1 MSTRYTYDQ
10 PEYLDVEGAK
20 FLVAEIKE
28 YINLVITGGVD
39 LSTYAT
45 KEYVDNAVSN
55 VSVDLS
61 DYATKQYVDNAI
73 ANSGGNTDEP
83 TEPEPSEPTEPTVSL
98 AITFKGSQELKI
110 GGSTK
115 TLTAKYT
122 DSTSTDVSANYTT
135 TWNVS
140 CDKFSADDTSLLEY
154 TITGNTLK
162 INVLDRAED
171 YIGAIVTVTATSS
184 DGSLTDSKVF
194 DIVSL
199 F

>member
-1 MSTRYTYDQ
+1 MSTRYTYEQ

-28 YINLVITGGVD
+28 YIDLKLTGGVD

-73 ANSGGNTDEP
+73 ANSGGNTDPSDP
-83 TEPEPSEPTEPTVSL
+83 TPTTVSL
-98 AITFKGSQELKI
+98 AISGNASVKVGFSRTYK
-110 GGSTK
+110 
-115 TLTAKYT
+115 AVYT
-122 DSTSTDVSANYTT
+122 DSTGTDVTSNYTT
-135 TWNVS
+135 TWTVTPS
-140 CDKFSADDTSLLEY
+140 GSITTSDIELDTSTANQVKILVDNEDLVDE
-154 TITGNTLK
+154 TFTL
-162 INVLDRAED
+162 
-171 YIGAIVTVTATSS
+171 TATPS
-184 DGSLTDSKVF
+184 DATISPASIEITV
-194 DIVSL
+194 VSA

>member
-73 ANSGGNTDEP
+73 ANSGGNTEP
-83 TEPEPSEPTEPTVSL
+83 SDPEPSDPTPTTVSL
-98 AITFKGSQELKI
+98 AITGNAELKV
-110 GGSTK
+110 GFSRTYK
-115 TLTAKYT
+115 AVYT
-122 DSTSTDVSANYTT
+122 DSTSTNVTSNYTT
-135 TWNVS
+135 TWTVTPTS
-140 CDKFSADDTSLLEY
+140 STIKTSDIQMDTSTANQVKIMVENEDLVDE
-154 TITGNTLK
+154 TFTL
-162 INVLDRAED
+162 
-171 YIGAIVTVTATSS
+171 TATPS
-184 DGSLTDSKVF
+184 DASISPASIEITT
-194 DIVSL
+194 VST

>member
-73 ANSGGNTDEP
+73 ANSGGNTDEGGDEETPP
-83 TEPEPSEPTEPTVSL
+83 TEPTTVSL
-98 AITFKGSQELKI
+98 AISGNTSFKVGFSRTYK
-110 GGSTK
+110 
-115 TLTAKYT
+115 AVYT
-122 DSTSTDVSANYTT
+122 DSTSTNVSANYTT
-135 TWNVS
+135 TWAITPTSNGITAS
-140 CDKFSADDTSLLEY
+140 DIQMDTSTANQVKLLIENEDLIDK
-154 TITGNTLK
+154 TFTL
-162 INVLDRAED
+162 
-171 YIGAIVTVTATSS
+171 TATPS
-184 DGSLTDSKVF
+184 DASISPASIEITT
-194 DIVSL
+194 VSA

>member
-73 ANSGGNTDEP
+73 ANSGGNTDP
-83 TEPEPSEPTEPTVSL
+83 SDPEPSDPTPTTVSL
-98 AITFKGSQELKI
+98 AISGNASLKV
-110 GGSTK
+110 GFSRTYK
-115 TLTAKYT
+115 ALYT
-122 DSTSTDVSANYTT
+122 DSTSTNVSDNYTT
-135 TWNVS
+135 TWTVTPTS
-140 CDKFSADDTSLLEY
+140 STIKTSDIQLDTSTANQVKIMVENEDLVDE
-154 TITGNTLK
+154 TFTL
-162 INVLDRAED
+162 
-171 YIGAIVTVTATSS
+171 TATPS
-184 DGSLTDSKVF
+184 DASISPASIEITVISTF
-194 DIVSL
+194 
-199 F
+199 

>member
-83 TEPEPSEPTEPTVSL
+83 TEPSEPTDTTVSL
-98 AITFKGSQELKI
+98 AISGNTSLRAGFSR
-110 GGSTK
+110 TY
-115 TLTAKYT
+115 TANYK
-122 DSTSTDVSANYTT
+122 DSTYTDVSSNYTT
-135 TWNVS
+135 TWEVTS
-140 CDKFSADDTSLLEY
+140 DTVAVDTYIAMEVGDNTVTLEY
-154 TITGNTLK
+154 TDDNEDVIGETITL
-162 INVLDRAED
+162 
-171 YIGAIVTVTATSS
+171 TATPS
-184 DGSLTDSKVF
+184 DVTISPASIEITLAS
-194 DIVSL
+194 II
-199 F
+199 

>member
-73 ANSGGNTDEP
+73 ANSGGNTDEGGDEETPP
-83 TEPEPSEPTEPTVSL
+83 TPTTVSL
-98 AITFKGSQELKI
+98 AISGNASLKV
-110 GGSTK
+110 GFSRTYK
-115 TLTAKYT
+115 ALYT
-122 DSTSTDVSANYTT
+122 DSTSTNVSSNYTT
-135 TWNVS
+135 TWTVTPTSNGITAS
-140 CDKFSADDTSLLEY
+140 DIQMDTSTANQVKLLIENEDLIDK
-154 TITGNTLK
+154 TFTL
-162 INVLDRAED
+162 
-171 YIGAIVTVTATSS
+171 TATPS
-184 DGSLTDSKVF
+184 DASISPASIEITT
-194 DIVSL
+194 VST

>member
-73 ANSGGNTDEP
+73 ANSGGGTD
-83 TEPEPSEPTEPTVSL
+83 EPEPSEPEDTTVSL
-98 AITFKGSQELKI
+98 AISGNATLKA
-110 GGSTK
+110 GASRTYN
-115 TLTAKYT
+115 AVYT
-122 DSTSTDVSANYTT
+122 DSTSTDVSSNYTT
-135 TWNVS
+135 TWEVTSSTVTVDTYITKEVS
-140 CDKFSADDTSLLEY
+140 GDNTVKLYYDDDNEDVIGE
-154 TITGNTLK
+154 TITL
-162 INVLDRAED
+162 
-171 YIGAIVTVTATSS
+171 TATSS
-184 DGSLTDSKVF
+184 DASISPVSIEIELA
-194 DIVSL
+194 SL

>member
-1 MSTRYTYDQ
+1 MSTRYTYEQ

-73 ANSGGNTDEP
+73 ANSGGNTDPSDP
-83 TEPEPSEPTEPTVSL
+83 TPSDPTPTTVSL
-98 AITFKGSQELKI
+98 NISGNASLKA
-110 GGSTK
+110 GFSRTYK
-115 TLTAKYT
+115 ALYS
-122 DSTSTDVSANYTT
+122 DSTGTDVTSNYTT
-135 TWNVS
+135 TWTVTPTS
-140 CDKFSADDTSLLEY
+140 GSITTSDIQLDTSTANQVKILVENEDLVDE
-154 TITGNTLK
+154 TFTL
-162 INVLDRAED
+162 
-171 YIGAIVTVTATSS
+171 TATPNDATISPA
-184 DGSLTDSKVF
+184 TI
-194 DIVSL
+194 DITVVST

>member
-73 ANSGGNTDEP
+73 ANSGGNTDEGGDEETPP
-83 TEPEPSEPTEPTVSL
+83 TEPTTVSL
-98 AITFKGSQELKI
+98 AISGNAELKV
-110 GGSTK
+110 GFSRTYK
-115 TLTAKYT
+115 AVYT
-122 DSTSTDVSANYTT
+122 DSTSTNVSANYTT
-135 TWNVS
+135 TWAITPTSNGITTS
-140 CDKFSADDTSLLEY
+140 DIQMDTSTANQVKLLIENEDLIDK
-154 TITGNTLK
+154 TFTL
-162 INVLDRAED
+162 
-171 YIGAIVTVTATSS
+171 TATPS
-184 DGSLTDSKVF
+184 DASISPASIEITVVGTF
-194 DIVSL
+194 
-199 F
+199 

>member
-73 ANSGGNTDEP
+73 ANSGGNTDP
-83 TEPEPSEPTEPTVSL
+83 SDPEPSDPTPTTVSL
-98 AITFKGSQELKI
+98 AITGNAELKV
-110 GGSTK
+110 GFSRTYK
-115 TLTAKYT
+115 AVYT
-122 DSTSTDVSANYTT
+122 DSTSTNVTSNYTT
-135 TWNVS
+135 TWTVTPTSNGITTS
-140 CDKFSADDTSLLEY
+140 DIQLDTSTANQVKILVEGEDFIGS
-154 TITGNTLK
+154 TFTL
-162 INVLDRAED
+162 
-171 YIGAIVTVTATSS
+171 TATPS
-184 DGSLTDSKVF
+184 DATISP
-194 DIVSL
+194 VSVEITVVEA

>member
-73 ANSGGNTDEP
+73 ANSGGNTDP
-83 TEPEPSEPTEPTVSL
+83 SDPEPSDPTPTTVSL
-98 AITFKGSQELKI
+98 AITGNAELKV
-110 GGSTK
+110 GFSRTYK
-115 TLTAKYT
+115 AVYT
-122 DSTSTDVSANYTT
+122 DSTSTNVTSNYTT
-135 TWNVS
+135 TWTVTPTSNGITAS
-140 CDKFSADDTSLLEY
+140 DIQLDTSTANQVKLLIENEDLVDK
-154 TITGNTLK
+154 TFTL
-162 INVLDRAED
+162 
-171 YIGAIVTVTATSS
+171 TATSS
-184 DGSLTDSKVF
+184 DASISPASIEITVISTF
-194 DIVSL
+194 
-199 F
+199 

>member
-83 TEPEPSEPTEPTVSL
+83 TEPSEPTDTTVSL
-98 AITFKGSQELKI
+98 AITGNAELKV
-110 GGSTK
+110 GFSRTYK
-115 TLTAKYT
+115 AVYT
-122 DSTSTDVSANYTT
+122 DSTSTNVTSNYTT
-135 TWNVS
+135 TWTVTPTS
-140 CDKFSADDTSLLEY
+140 STIKTSDIQLDTSTANQVKIMVENEDLVDE
-154 TITGNTLK
+154 TFTL
-162 INVLDRAED
+162 
-171 YIGAIVTVTATSS
+171 TATPS
-184 DGSLTDSKVF
+184 DASISPASIEITTISTF
-194 DIVSL
+194 
-199 F
+199 

>member
-73 ANSGGNTDEP
+73 ANSGGNTDEGGDAETPP
-83 TEPEPSEPTEPTVSL
+83 TEPTTVSL
-98 AITFKGSQELKI
+98 AISCNNAELKV
-110 GGSTK
+110 GFSRTYK
-115 TLTAKYT
+115 AVYT
-122 DSTSTDVSANYTT
+122 DSTSTNVTSNYTT
-135 TWNVS
+135 TWAITPTTS
-140 CDKFSADDTSLLEY
+140 DISMDTSTANQVKLLTDNEDLIGK
-154 TITGNTLK
+154 TFTL
-162 INVLDRAED
+162 
-171 YIGAIVTVTATSS
+171 TATSS
-184 DGSLTDSKVF
+184 DATISP
-194 DIVSL
+194 VSIEITVKEA

>member
-73 ANSGGNTDEP
+73 ANSGGNTDPSDP
-83 TEPEPSEPTEPTVSL
+83 TPSDPTPTTVSL
-98 AITFKGSQELKI
+98 AISFSGTQEFKI

-115 TLTAKYT
+115 TLTATYK
-122 DSTSTDVSANYTT
+122 DGGGNDLSANYTT
-135 TWNVS
+135 VWTLESN
-140 CDKFSADDTSLLEY
+140 DFDPNTSPYIEKTIDGHKLKVQVTDNDELLNKQV
-154 TITGNTLK
+154 TI
-162 INVLDRAED
+162 I
-171 YIGAIVTVTATSS
+171 ATSS

>member
-73 ANSGGNTDEP
+73 ANSGGNTDEGGDEETPP
-83 TEPEPSEPTEPTVSL
+83 TKPTTVSL
-98 AITFKGSQELKI
+98 AISCNNASLKV
-110 GGSTK
+110 GFSRTYK
-115 TLTAKYT
+115 AVYT
-122 DSTSTDVSANYTT
+122 DSTSTDVTSNYTT
-135 TWNVS
+135 TWAITPTTS
-140 CDKFSADDTSLLEY
+140 DISMDTSTANQVKLLTDNEDLIGK
-154 TITGNTLK
+154 TFTL
-162 INVLDRAED
+162 
-171 YIGAIVTVTATSS
+171 TATSS
-184 DGSLTDSKVF
+184 DATISP
-194 DIVSL
+194 VSIEITVKEA

>member
-73 ANSGGNTDEP
+73 ANSGGNTDP
-83 TEPEPSEPTEPTVSL
+83 SDPEPSDPTPTTVSL
-98 AITFKGSQELKI
+98 AITGNASLKV
-110 GGSTK
+110 GFSRTYK
-115 TLTAKYT
+115 AVYT
-122 DSTSTDVSANYTT
+122 DSTSTDVTSNYTT
-135 TWNVS
+135 TWTVTPTS
-140 CDKFSADDTSLLEY
+140 STIKTSDIQLDTSTANQVKIMVENEDLVDE
-154 TITGNTLK
+154 TFTL
-162 INVLDRAED
+162 
-171 YIGAIVTVTATSS
+171 TATPS
-184 DGSLTDSKVF
+184 DASISPASIEITVISTF
-194 DIVSL
+194 
-199 F
+199 

>member
-73 ANSGGNTDEP
+73 ANSGGNTDEGGDEETP
-83 TEPEPSEPTEPTVSL
+83 PTEPTTVKMAISGNASL
-98 AITFKGSQELKI
+98 KVGFSRTYKALYS
-110 GGSTK
+110 
-115 TLTAKYT
+115 

-135 TWNVS
+135 TWTVTPTSNGITTS
-140 CDKFSADDTSLLEY
+140 DIQLDTGTTNQVKILVESEDFIGS
-154 TITGNTLK
+154 TFTL
-162 INVLDRAED
+162 
-171 YIGAIVTVTATSS
+171 TATSS
-184 DGSLTDSKVF
+184 DATISP
-194 DIVSL
+194 VSVEITVVDL
-199 F
+199 L

>member
-73 ANSGGNTDEP
+73 ANSGGNTD
-83 TEPEPSEPTEPTVSL
+83 PSEPSDPTPTTVSL
-98 AITFKGSQELKI
+98 AITGNAELKV
-110 GGSTK
+110 GFSRTYK
-115 TLTAKYT
+115 AVYT
-122 DSTSTDVSANYTT
+122 DSTSTNVTSNYTT
-135 TWNVS
+135 TWTVTPTSNGITAS
-140 CDKFSADDTSLLEY
+140 DIQLDTSTANQVKIMVENEDLVDK
-154 TITGNTLK
+154 TFTL
-162 INVLDRAED
+162 
-171 YIGAIVTVTATSS
+171 TATSS
-184 DGSLTDSKVF
+184 DASISPASIEITVISTF
-194 DIVSL
+194 
-199 F
+199 

>member
-73 ANSGGNTDEP
+73 ANSGGNTDP
-83 TEPEPSEPTEPTVSL
+83 SDPEPSDPTPTTVSL
-98 AITFKGSQELKI
+98 AITGNAELKV
-110 GGSTK
+110 GFSRTYK
-115 TLTAKYT
+115 AVYT
-122 DSTSTDVSANYTT
+122 DSTSTNVTSNYTT
-135 TWNVS
+135 KWTVTPTS
-140 CDKFSADDTSLLEY
+140 STIKTSDIQLDTSTANQVKIMVENEDLVDE
-154 TITGNTLK
+154 TFTL
-162 INVLDRAED
+162 
-171 YIGAIVTVTATSS
+171 TATPS
-184 DGSLTDSKVF
+184 DASISPASIEITTISTF
-194 DIVSL
+194 
-199 F
+199 

>member
-73 ANSGGNTDEP
+73 ANSGGNTDEGGDEETPP
-83 TEPEPSEPTEPTVSL
+83 TEPTTVSL
-98 AITFKGSQELKI
+98 AITYSGTNTLKC
-110 GGSTK
+110 GGSAK

-154 TITGNTLK
+154 NITGNKLK
-162 INVLDRAED
+162 INALDTAED

-184 DGSLTDSKVF
+184 DGTLTDSEEFEVQ
-194 DIVSL
+194 SL

>member
-83 TEPEPSEPTEPTVSL
+83 TEPSEPTDTTVSL
-98 AITFKGSQELKI
+98 AISGNASLKCGFSRTYKAI
-110 GGSTK
+110 YK
-115 TLTAKYT
+115 
-122 DSTSTDVSANYTT
+122 DSTGTDVTSNYTT
-135 TWNVS
+135 TWTVTPSGNITTS
-140 CDKFSADDTSLLEY
+140 DIQLDTSTANQVKILVENEDLVDE
-154 TITGNTLK
+154 TFTL
-162 INVLDRAED
+162 
-171 YIGAIVTVTATSS
+171 TATPS
-184 DGSLTDSKVF
+184 DATISPASVEITVVASF
-194 DIVSL
+194 
-199 F
+199 

>member
-73 ANSGGNTDEP
+73 ANSGGNTDP
-83 TEPEPSEPTEPTVSL
+83 SDPEPSDPTPTTVSL
-98 AITFKGSQELKI
+98 AISGNASLKV
-110 GGSTK
+110 GFSRTYK
-115 TLTAKYT
+115 AVYT
-122 DSTSTDVSANYTT
+122 DSTSTNVTSNYTT
-135 TWNVS
+135 TWTVTPTS
-140 CDKFSADDTSLLEY
+140 STIKTSDIQLDTSTANQVKIMVENEDLVDE
-154 TITGNTLK
+154 TFTL
-162 INVLDRAED
+162 
-171 YIGAIVTVTATSS
+171 TATPS
-184 DGSLTDSKVF
+184 DASISPASIEITTISTF
-194 DIVSL
+194 
-199 F
+199 

>member
-1 MSTRYTYDQ
+1 MSTRYTYEQ

-73 ANSGGNTDEP
+73 ANSGGNTDPSDP
-83 TEPEPSEPTEPTVSL
+83 TEPSEPTDTTVSL
-98 AITFKGSQELKI
+98 AISGNASLKY
-110 GGSTK
+110 GFSRTYK
-115 TLTAKYT
+115 AVYT
-122 DSTSTDVSANYTT
+122 DSTSTDVTSNYTT
-135 TWNVS
+135 TWTVTPTSGTITTSNIEL
-140 CDKFSADDTSLLEY
+140 DTSTANQVKIMVESEDF
-154 TITGNTLK
+154 IGNTFTL
-162 INVLDRAED
+162 
-171 YIGAIVTVTATSS
+171 TATPS
-184 DGSLTDSKVF
+184 DATISPASIEITVADL
-194 DIVSL
+194 L
-199 F
+199 

>member
-1 MSTRYTYDQ
+1 MSTRYTYEQ

-83 TEPEPSEPTEPTVSL
+83 TEPSEPTEPTVSL
-98 AITFKGSQELKI
+98 NISGNVSLKC
-110 GGSTK
+110 GFSRTYK
-115 TLTAKYT
+115 AVYT
-122 DSTSTDVSANYTT
+122 DSTSTNVTSNYTT
-135 TWNVS
+135 TWTVTPTS
-140 CDKFSADDTSLLEY
+140 GSITTSDIQLDTSTANQVKLLVENEDLVDE
-154 TITGNTLK
+154 TFTL
-162 INVLDRAED
+162 
-171 YIGAIVTVTATSS
+171 TATPS
-184 DGSLTDSKVF
+184 DATISPASVEITVVASF
-194 DIVSL
+194 
-199 F
+199 

>member
-73 ANSGGNTDEP
+73 ANSGGNTDP
-83 TEPEPSEPTEPTVSL
+83 SDPEPSDPTPTTVSL
-98 AITFKGSQELKI
+98 AISCNNASLKV
-110 GGSTK
+110 GFSRTYK
-115 TLTAKYT
+115 AVYT
-122 DSTSTDVSANYTT
+122 DSTSTDVTSNYTT
-135 TWNVS
+135 TWAITPTTS
-140 CDKFSADDTSLLEY
+140 DISMDTSTANQVKLLTDNEDLIGK
-154 TITGNTLK
+154 TFTL
-162 INVLDRAED
+162 
-171 YIGAIVTVTATSS
+171 TATSS
-184 DGSLTDSKVF
+184 DATISP
-194 DIVSL
+194 VSIEITVKEA

>member
-28 YINLVITGGVD
+28 YINLVITGGID

-83 TEPEPSEPTEPTVSL
+83 TEPSEPTDTTVSL
-98 AITFKGSQELKI
+98 NISGNASLKCGFSRTYKAIY
-110 GGSTK
+110 
-115 TLTAKYT
+115 A
-122 DSTSTDVSANYTT
+122 DSTSTDVTSNYTT
-135 TWNVS
+135 TWTVTPTS
-140 CDKFSADDTSLLEY
+140 GTITTSDIQLDTSTANQVKILVENEDLIDE
-154 TITGNTLK
+154 TFTL
-162 INVLDRAED
+162 
-171 YIGAIVTVTATSS
+171 TATPS
-184 DGSLTDSKVF
+184 DATISPASVEITVVGSF
-194 DIVSL
+194 
-199 F
+199 

>member
-1 MSTRYTYDQ
+1 MSTRYTYEQ

-73 ANSGGNTDEP
+73 ANSGGNTDEGGDEETPP
-83 TEPEPSEPTEPTVSL
+83 TKPTTVSL
-98 AITFKGSQELKI
+98 AISCNNASLKV
-110 GGSTK
+110 GFSRTYK
-115 TLTAKYT
+115 AVYT
-122 DSTSTDVSANYTT
+122 DSTSTNVTSNYTT
-135 TWNVS
+135 TWTVTPTS
-140 CDKFSADDTSLLEY
+140 STIKTSDIQMDTSTANQVKIMVENEDLVDE
-154 TITGNTLK
+154 TFTL
-162 INVLDRAED
+162 
-171 YIGAIVTVTATSS
+171 TATSS
-184 DGSLTDSKVF
+184 DATISP
-194 DIVSL
+194 VSIEITVKEA

>member
-73 ANSGGNTDEP
+73 ANSGGNTDPSDP
-83 TEPEPSEPTEPTVSL
+83 TPSDPTPTTVSL
-98 AITFKGSQELKI
+98 AITGNASLKV
-110 GGSTK
+110 GFSRTYK
-115 TLTAKYT
+115 AVYT
-122 DSTSTDVSANYTT
+122 DSTSTNVTSNYTT
-135 TWNVS
+135 TWTVTPTSNGITAS
-140 CDKFSADDTSLLEY
+140 DIQMDTSTANQVKLLIENEDLIDK
-154 TITGNTLK
+154 TFTL
-162 INVLDRAED
+162 
-171 YIGAIVTVTATSS
+171 TATPS
-184 DGSLTDSKVF
+184 DTSISPASIEITVVGTF
-194 DIVSL
+194 
-199 F
+199 

>member
-83 TEPEPSEPTEPTVSL
+83 TEPSEPTEPTVSL

>member
-1 MSTRYTYDQ
+1 MSTRYTYEQ

-73 ANSGGNTDEP
+73 ANSGGNTDP
-83 TEPEPSEPTEPTVSL
+83 SDPEPSDPTPTTVSL
-98 AITFKGSQELKI
+98 AITGNAELKV
-110 GGSTK
+110 GFSRTYK
-115 TLTAKYT
+115 AVYT
-122 DSTSTDVSANYTT
+122 DSTSTNVTSNYTT
-135 TWNVS
+135 TWTVTPTSNGITAS
-140 CDKFSADDTSLLEY
+140 DIQLDTSTANQVKIMVENEDLVDK
-154 TITGNTLK
+154 TFTL
-162 INVLDRAED
+162 
-171 YIGAIVTVTATSS
+171 TATSS
-184 DGSLTDSKVF
+184 DASISPASIEITVISTF
-194 DIVSL
+194 
-199 F
+199 

>member
-73 ANSGGNTDEP
+73 ANSGGNTDP
-83 TEPEPSEPTEPTVSL
+83 SDPEPSDPTPTTVSL
-98 AITFKGSQELKI
+98 AITGNASLKC
-110 GGSTK
+110 GFSRTYK
-115 TLTAKYT
+115 AVYT
-122 DSTSTDVSANYTT
+122 DSTSTDVTSNYTT
-135 TWNVS
+135 TWTVTPTS
-140 CDKFSADDTSLLEY
+140 STIKTSDIQLDTSTANQVKIMVENEDLVDE
-154 TITGNTLK
+154 TFTL
-162 INVLDRAED
+162 
-171 YIGAIVTVTATSS
+171 TATPS
-184 DGSLTDSKVF
+184 DASISPASIEITVISTF
-194 DIVSL
+194 
-199 F
+199 